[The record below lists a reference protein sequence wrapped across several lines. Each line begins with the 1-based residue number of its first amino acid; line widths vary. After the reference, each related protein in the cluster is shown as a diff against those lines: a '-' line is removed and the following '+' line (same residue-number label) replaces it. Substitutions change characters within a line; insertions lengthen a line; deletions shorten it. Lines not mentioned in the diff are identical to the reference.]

1 VSKPPRTA
9 PTLSTRDVG
18 GVRRLATHSA
28 RKPDCTKC
36 GHHDHVVRM
45 WHGRI
50 KMWVC
55 TKHYPITSTKAKEA
69 TMMQRLFHKL
79 PEPETVELTDILP
92 NRKARRRRG

>member
-1 VSKPPRTA
+1 
-9 PTLSTRDVG
+9 
-18 GVRRLATHSA
+18 
-28 RKPDCTKC
+28 
-36 GHHDHVVRM
+36 M